1 LTIIHFAN
9 RPPPGTHAGGVSSL
23 HSRGMVHRD
32 IKPQNVLITC
42 DDRLKLGDFG
52 LASEK
57 GSGGGVR
64 VGTPAYL
71 SPEVRPL

>member
-1 LTIIHFAN
+1 
-9 RPPPGTHAGGVSSL
+9 
-23 HSRGMVHRD
+23 MVHRD

-57 GSGGGVR
+57 SSGGGR